1 MLTMKNKNKNRQVDD
16 NCVTKEN
23 SSQQGWLDMKN
34 KDTEFYHRKLKQ
46 EGSKR
51 WTIPMDKIEHL
62 ENCLCIAFDL
72 KEELEKIKKQR
83 IPSYLKLLHA
93 RYAIDKANYSTKL
106 LANDGDDTAHKS
118 YKGAV

>member
-1 MLTMKNKNKNRQVDD
+1 MIYINKNRQGGDK
-16 NCVTKEN
+16 CVTNEN
-23 SSQQGWLDMKN
+23 SSQQGWLDMKD
-34 KDTEFYHRKLKQ
+34 KDAKFYHRKLKQ

-62 ENCLCIAFDL
+62 DNCLEITKDL
-72 KEELEKIKKQR
+72 LEELEKIKKQR
-83 IPSYLKLLHA
+83 IPSYLRLLHA